1 MEHLYSPFLS
11 VYQKSFSTEHVLIRL
26 LKEWRNTLDNNNVIA
41 AFLAYLSF
49 LTDIFKTCWWL
60 TYGFNKDTVPYTY
73 TYSLDIH
80 ILNKWYLKLPWTYY
94 FRCST
99 GINNMPHFIVIFLNK
114 SSFFI
119 LLATA
124 NIFTDDYS
132 KTNRIFR
139 I

>member
-1 MEHLYSPFLS
+1 MKNYLIRKVEHHSSPFSS

-114 SSFFI
+114 SFFFI

-124 NIFTDDYS
+124 NIFTDDY
-132 KTNRIFR
+132 
-139 I
+139 

>member
-1 MEHLYSPFLS
+1 MEHHSSPFSS
-11 VYQKSFSTEHVLIRL
+11 VYQKSFSTEHVLMRL
-26 LKEWRNTLDNNNVIA
+26 LKEWRNTLDNNNVIG
-41 AFLAYLSF
+41 AFLADLSF

-60 TYGFNKDTVPYTY
+60 TYGFSKDTVPYTY

-80 ILNKWYLKLPWTYY
+80 ILNKGYLKLPWTYY

-114 SSFFI
+114 SFFFI

-124 NIFTDDYS
+124 NIFTDDY
-132 KTNRIFR
+132 
-139 I
+139 

>member
-1 MEHLYSPFLS
+1 MKNYLIRKVEHHSSPFSS

-114 SSFFI
+114 SFFFSF
-119 LLATA
+119 
-124 NIFTDDYS
+124 Y
-132 KTNRIFR
+132 
-139 I
+139 

>member
-26 LKEWRNTLDNNNVIA
+26 LKEWRNTLDNNNVIG
-41 AFLAYLSF
+41 AFLADLSF

-80 ILNKWYLKLPWTYY
+80 ILNKGYLKLPWTYY

-114 SSFFI
+114 SFFFSF
-119 LLATA
+119 
-124 NIFTDDYS
+124 Y
-132 KTNRIFR
+132 
-139 I
+139 

>member
-26 LKEWRNTLDNNNVIA
+26 LKEWRNTLDNNNVIG
-41 AFLAYLSF
+41 AFLADLSF

-80 ILNKWYLKLPWTYY
+80 ILNKGYLKLPWTYY

-114 SSFFI
+114 SFFFHFI
-119 LLATA
+119 SNRKYVYRWLLK
-124 NIFTDDYS
+124 N
-132 KTNRIFR
+132 
-139 I
+139 

>member
-1 MEHLYSPFLS
+1 MEHHSSPFSS

-26 LKEWRNTLDNNNVIA
+26 LKEWRNTLDNNNVIG
-41 AFLAYLSF
+41 AFLADLSF

-80 ILNKWYLKLPWTYY
+80 VLNKGYLKLPCTYY

-114 SSFFI
+114 SFFFHFI
-119 LLATA
+119 
-124 NIFTDDYS
+124 S
-132 KTNRIFR
+132 NRKYFYR
-139 I
+139 